1 MEQALDQTA
10 IGTFLDALA
19 SAQPVPG
26 GGAAS
31 ALTGA
36 MGAALVSMVCNLTLG
51 RPRYA
56 AVEVAMREILASSEE
71 ARRRLVSLGEED
83 ARVYGSVSAAYKLPR
98 STDEER
104 AVRKLA
110 IQSAL
115 KLAVAPPLAV
125 MAACRALVP
134 LSLQVAAHGN
144 PNVVSDAGAAGEL
157 AAAGVRTAILNV
169 RINLAEIEDQKFV
182 AEHEKIVASAE
193 DGLDDELDRIVG
205 VVRAKLA
212 PKARR

>member
-10 IGTFLDALA
+10 LGTFLDALA

-26 GGAAS
+26 GGGAS

-36 MGAALVSMVCNLTLG
+36 MSAALISMVCHLTIG

-56 AVEVAMREILASSEE
+56 MVDAPMREILALSEQE
-71 ARRRLVSLGEED
+71 RRRLIDLAEED
-83 ARVYGSVSAAYKLPR
+83 ARIYGAVAAAYKLPR

-104 AVRKLA
+104 ASRKAA

-115 KLAVAPPLAV
+115 KLAVDPPLAV
-125 MAACRALVP
+125 MASCRALVP
-134 LSLQVAAHGN
+134 LSLRVAAHGN

-157 AAAGVRTAILNV
+157 AVAGVRTAILNV
-169 RINLAEIEDQKFV
+169 RINLAEIEDHDFV
-182 AEHEKIVASAE
+182 AEREKIVATAE